1 MRKIII
7 NLENSDI
14 WKIQLTIDINSISS
28 NLYTSYNDANE
39 AVNELFE
46 PLRSKYRDKLET
58 SMKGRDFIYDSVQLM
73 YCKVKCSKVNFKRGG
88 SYVDSPNWIKN
99 KKATL
104 KPKN

>member
-7 NLENSDI
+7 NLENSNI

-46 PLRSKYRDKLET
+46 PLLSKYQDKLET
-58 SMKGRDFIYDSVQLM
+58 SMKGRDFIFDSVQLM

-88 SYVDSPNWIKN
+88 LYVDSPNWIKN

>member
-1 MRKIII
+1 
-7 NLENSDI
+7 
-14 WKIQLTIDINSISS
+14 
-28 NLYTSYNDANE
+28 
-39 AVNELFE
+39 
-46 PLRSKYRDKLET
+46 
-58 SMKGRDFIYDSVQLM
+58 MKGRDFIFDSVQLM